1 MSSRMRWLIAGLLF
15 LAGLVQYLD
24 RSALSIAAP
33 LVSKDL
39 GLDPAQLGIVFS
51 SFFFGYAPFCF
62 VGGWASDRIGP
73 KWVLI
78 LAMVVWSVF
87 CGLTAAAIGIVT
99 LLLFRVIFGMGE
111 GPFSSTA
118 NKMVSQWF
126 PRGQQ
131 ASAVAVANAGTP
143 LGGAIAGPVVGF
155 IAVTFGWRWSFIVIG
170 AIGIIWVVLWS
181 FLAVDRP
188 EQSPHL
194 SPEERRAIVAG
205 REPAVGAPPALPL
218 SDYLRRPA
226 VLAVAFA
233 FFGYAYILYFF
244 LSWFPT
250 YLTMAQHLSIKS
262 MSVVSVIPWSLGFIG
277 LVSGGFLTDAIF
289 RRTGDAVFAR
299 KLVLVSCLLIAAVCV
314 ALAGLVASVE
324 AAVLLMAVSV
334 FFMYLTGNT
343 YWAIILD
350 TVEPARIGGV
360 GGFVHLIANIAGIIA
375 PSVTGFLVQASGSFT
390 SAFIL
395 TGAMAVIGALL
406 VAFLVG
412 RPAPLARARL
422 AG

>member
-1 MSSRMRWLIAGLLF
+1 M
-15 LAGLVQYLD
+15 
-24 RSALSIAAP
+24 
-33 LVSKDL
+33 
-39 GLDPAQLGIVFS
+39 
-51 SFFFGYAPFCF
+51 
-62 VGGWASDRIGP
+62 
-73 KWVLI
+73 
-78 LAMVVWSVF
+78 
-87 CGLTAAAIGIVT
+87 
-99 LLLFRVIFGMGE
+99 
-111 GPFSSTA
+111 
-118 NKMVSQWF
+118 
-126 PRGQQ
+126 
-131 ASAVAVANAGTP
+131 
-143 LGGAIAGPVVGF
+143 
-155 IAVTFGWRWSFIVIG
+155 
-170 AIGIIWVVLWS
+170 
-181 FLAVDRP
+181 
-188 EQSPHL
+188 
-194 SPEERRAIVAG
+194 
-205 REPAVGAPPALPL
+205 
-218 SDYLRRPA
+218 
-226 VLAVAFA
+226 
-233 FFGYAYILYFF
+233 
-244 LSWFPT
+244 
-250 YLTMAQHLSIKS
+250 
-262 MSVVSVIPWSLGFIG
+262 
-277 LVSGGFLTDAIF
+277 SGGFLTDAIF